1 MEKNIKV
8 LLMCCLLFASQFA
21 TSQKTEVFEIPKVKK
36 NIVKINLSSL
46 IFLNASLQYER
57 VIKTNMSVALGISL
71 MPKTQL
77 PFAGTL
83 QDQYGE
89 NEDAKRA
96 IENTKLGNFS
106 ITPEFRWYVGQK
118 GAPNGFY
125 LAPFVRYNRMTF
137 DQIYEFNTNNGLHRP
152 NITGTI
158 NNIGGGLMI
167 GAQWTLSKNIS
178 LDWWILG
185 GIYGSTK
192 GDFTGYDDL
201 STMTPQEKIDLKR
214 DIEDVPIPLSNIN
227 ATIYNDRIDVTVTGP
242 YVGLRAFG
250 LALGYKF

>member
-1 MEKNIKV
+1 
-8 LLMCCLLFASQFA
+8 MCCLLFAGQFA
-21 TSQKTEVFEIPKVKK
+21 TSQQTEVFEIPKIKK
-36 NIVKINLSSL
+36 NIIKINLSSL

-57 VIKTNMSVALGISL
+57 VIKHNMSVALGVSL

-106 ITPEFRWYVGQK
+106 ITPEFRWYVGKK

-125 LAPFVRYNRMTF
+125 LAPFVRYNRFTF
-137 DQIYEFNTNNGLHRP
+137 DQLYEFNTNNGLHRP
-152 NITGTI
+152 NITGII

-201 STMTPQEKIDLKR
+201 STMTTQEKIDLKR
-214 DIEDVPIPLSNIN
+214 DIEDVPIPLSDIN
-227 ATIYNDRIDVTVTGP
+227 ATIYNDRIDVKVTGP